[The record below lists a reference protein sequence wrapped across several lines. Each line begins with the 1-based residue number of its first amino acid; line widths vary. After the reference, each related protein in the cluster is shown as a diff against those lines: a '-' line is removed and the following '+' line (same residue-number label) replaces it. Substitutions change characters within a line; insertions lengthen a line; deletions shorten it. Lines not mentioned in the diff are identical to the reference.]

1 MLKMLVGCNDS
12 ASGTYTEQQKLVA
25 SDAATADFFGAA
37 VSLSSD
43 GSVLIVGAYGED
55 TSPYF
60 QNGAAYVF
68 TRAGAT
74 WTQQQKLT
82 ASDPEDSALFGIAV
96 AMSSDGNTAIVGA
109 RAEDTSPNTDN
120 GAAYVFTRSGSVWSQ
135 QAKLL
140 ASDSESNAL
149 FGCAVAL
156 SADGNTAIIGARR
169 EDTSPSADNGAA
181 YVFTRSGVTWSEQQK
196 LTASDAASDD
206 FFGTSV
212 ALSSNGNTAII
223 GAIGEDTSPSVQNG
237 AAYVFTR
244 SGSTWTEQQK
254 LTANDLASSDQFGI
268 SVALSSNGDTA
279 VVGADLEDT
288 SPTLSNG
295 AAYVFTRSG
304 STWTQQQK
312 LLASDPNTDDN
323 FGRSVAVSA
332 DGNIAV
338 VGAYSE
344 TTPPYLNNG
353 AAYVFTR
360 SGVTWT
366 QKQKILASDLASNDF
381 FGTSVTMSAG
391 ASVVVIGADGETS
404 QAGAAY
410 VFAS

>member
-96 AMSSDGNTAIVGA
+96 AMSSDGNTAIVG
-109 RAEDTSPNTDN
+109 AEDTSPNTDN

>member
-1 MLKMLVGCNDS
+1 MLVGCNDS

-96 AMSSDGNTAIVGA
+96 AMSSDGNTAIVG
-109 RAEDTSPNTDN
+109 AEDTSPNTDN